1 MKETIDRDEY
11 LEALW
16 RAQESCRS
24 TIEDV
29 REQIGGDF
37 ERDVIDTL
45 LSEEFITIDDD
56 KETLSFTEK
65 GKARARHIIRAHRL
79 AERLMYDAMGMSMEF
94 ETGACE
100 FEHTIS
106 DVLVNSICTMLG
118 HPKQCPHGLPIPPGE
133 CCVKAVRTVESPVVH
148 LKDMSI
154 GETGRIAYINATDDI
169 DLHRLNGLQLRP
181 GAMVKLHQT
190 YPTYVVECEGV
201 NVAIDD
207 EIANAVCVWQLR
219 KDSPATTP
227 LQEEIPRKMCLKER
241 FFGRKNRSKKACG
254 CPETSN
260 PN

>member
-1 MKETIDRDEY
+1 MRETIDKDEY

-37 ERDVIDTL
+37 DRDIIDTL
-45 LSEEFITIDDD
+45 LSEEMLTIDDD
-56 KETLSFTEK
+56 KKTLYFTEK
-65 GKARARHIIRAHRL
+65 GKAKARSIIRAHRL

-133 CCVKAVRTVESPVVH
+133 CCARAVKTVESAVIH
-148 LKDMSI
+148 LKDMRI
-154 GETGRIAYINATDDI
+154 GETGRIAYINATDDL

-207 EIANAVCVWQLR
+207 EIANAVCVWQMR
-219 KDSPATTP
+219 SEKPATTP
-227 LQEEIPRKMCLKER
+227 SEEEMPRKFCLRER
-241 FFGRKNRSKKACG
+241 FFGRKNRSAKACG
-254 CPETSN
+254 CPEN
-260 PN
+260 G

>member
-118 HPKQCPHGLPIPPGE
+118 HPMQCPHGLPIPPG
-133 CCVKAVRTVESPVVH
+133 
-148 LKDMSI
+148 
-154 GETGRIAYINATDDI
+154 
-169 DLHRLNGLQLRP
+169 
-181 GAMVKLHQT
+181 
-190 YPTYVVECEGV
+190 
-201 NVAIDD
+201 
-207 EIANAVCVWQLR
+207 
-219 KDSPATTP
+219 
-227 LQEEIPRKMCLKER
+227 
-241 FFGRKNRSKKACG
+241 
-254 CPETSN
+254 
-260 PN
+260 